1 MFRALLSLFSPATPE
16 PVNARRVAFI
26 VATTSERAK
35 GYAIG
40 GRNYWK
46 G

>member
-1 MFRALLSLFSPATPE
+1 MFRALRSLFSPAPE

-26 VATTSERAK
+26 IATPSDRAA
-35 GYAIG
+35 GYAVG
-40 GRNYWK
+40 GRYYWK